1 MRNITL
7 LLFLILILVGCNNK
21 NEILDLP
28 CENFFNE
35 SKDEFE
41 KDLSYQ
47 SYTIFFRDS
56 SEEII
61 AHMYFVSLDL
71 KLFYIDLR
79 SVQPI
84 CVDNNSKVIFLFNDE
99 STTEYFV
106 KSEPNCEGKV
116 LIERP
121 FISEFQNKTLK
132 GFRIKTKDGYLDYFI
147 DDNSKL
153 ELKKTASCFFQI
165 ANEKLNN
172 K

>member
-1 MRNITL
+1 MLTIML
-7 LLFLILILVGCNNK
+7 LGCNNK
-21 NEILDLP
+21 SEILDLP

-35 SKDEFE
+35 GKDEFE
-41 KDLSYQ
+41 KDVTYQ

-56 SEEII
+56 NDEII

-84 CVDNNSKVIFLFNDE
+84 CVDNNSKVIFLFDDE
-99 STTEYFV
+99 LTSEYFI
-106 KSEPNCEGKV
+106 KGEPNCEGKI

-132 GFRIKTKDGYLDYFI
+132 GFRVKTNDGYTDYYI
-147 DDNSKL
+147 DENSKL
-153 ELKKTASCFFQI
+153 ELKKTARCYFKI
-165 ANEKLNN
+165 ANEKV
-172 K
+172 KAIK